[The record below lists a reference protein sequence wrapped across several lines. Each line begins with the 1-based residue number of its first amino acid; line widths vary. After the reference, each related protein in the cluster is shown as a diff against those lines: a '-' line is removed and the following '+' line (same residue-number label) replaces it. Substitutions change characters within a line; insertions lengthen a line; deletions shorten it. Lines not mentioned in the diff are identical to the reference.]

1 LAFKGG
7 FEVAA
12 RLASA
17 IAADQEVR
25 GMPAIGMVGQ
35 LTEVML
41 IDDGSKVLV
50 RGTFDPGDN
59 DIHKAKVLFLIVQ
72 GDGDKKT
79 VIVEGEAEWKRTRK
93 RGGGDWTVL
102 VDNEGVFPK
111 PDGPAVKG
119 SGASHNSK
127 ACLQFKGTKL
137 QERMVRGIAL
147 AIAIKPAKPAT
158 QLELKG
164 RFNPPQIE
172 ALTWCVELALTRD
185 TPATAQNGSKRARRN
200 GSKRPRRRQA
210 VAAGLVQLPPN

>member
-1 LAFKGG
+1 
-7 FEVAA
+7 
-12 RLASA
+12 
-17 IAADQEVR
+17 
-25 GMPAIGMVGQ
+25 MPAIGMVGQ

-41 IDDGSKVLV
+41 INSGSKLLV
-50 RGTFDPGDN
+50 TGTFDPGDD
-59 DIHKAKVLFLIVQ
+59 DIHKARVLFLIVQ

-79 VIVEGEAEWKRTRK
+79 VIVEGEAEWKRTKK
-93 RGGGDWTVL
+93 RGGGDWTAL

-111 PDGPAVKG
+111 PDGTAAKG
-119 SGASHNSK
+119 SGASNNSK

-185 TPATAQNGSKRARRN
+185 TPATAQNGSKRARKN
-200 GSKRPRRRQA
+200 GSKRPRKRQE
-210 VAAGLVQLPPN
+210 VTAGLVRMPPN